1 MGKERLTPARLRSHI
16 KNNCDEMG
24 SKILSLTFSLMFHQQ
39 RQEYTYNVRNNKRE
53 IIKYLSKVNEI

>member
-1 MGKERLTPARLRSHI
+1 
-16 KNNCDEMG
+16 MG